1 MNNTTNTKIISEQES
16 EIKTEI
22 KTDYLNEKYLDSKF
36 VGYYLDLPDSPMLTD
51 YLGEVDDPVKCIL
64 KGKESDYKYIGLQKQ
79 TQCFG
84 TNVLPNNLK
93 EISRIKTNKLNKKI
107 DGFYYNQIYTTSN
120 VSNLEKIIKP
130 NDMISKY
137 KDINNELYQ
146 INQNI
151 NQNNFVEEKP
161 LNPYALILWLIIIV
175 IVIYLIVEYIN
186 KISSNQSVI

>member
-1 MNNTTNTKIISEQES
+1 M
-16 EIKTEI
+16 
-22 KTDYLNEKYLDSKF
+22 
-36 VGYYLDLPDSPMLTD
+36 DLPDSPILTD

-64 KGKESDYKYIGLQKQ
+64 KGKESNYKYIGLQKQ

-93 EISRIKTNKLNKKI
+93 EIPRMKTNKLNKKI
-107 DGFYYNQIYTTSN
+107 DGFYYNQIYSVSN
-120 VSNLEKIIKP
+120 VSNSEKLIKP
-130 NDMISKY
+130 TDMISKY

-186 KISSNQSVI
+186 KKSSNQSVI